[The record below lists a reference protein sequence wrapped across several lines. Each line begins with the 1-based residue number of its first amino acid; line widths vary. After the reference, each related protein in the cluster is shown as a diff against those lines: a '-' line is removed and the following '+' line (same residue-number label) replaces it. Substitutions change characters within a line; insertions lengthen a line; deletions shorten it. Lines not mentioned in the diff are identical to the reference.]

1 MRTLQDIH
9 GDKFEFI
16 NTVGPYELDN
26 GEMSASL
33 VKQTEYLET
42 LARYETTPDTSIVI
56 FFDFYDESG
65 YRYKM
70 IDPVDVS
77 KLDEFNYLDTETHC
91 DFCYQKK
98 MAYGKFVQFFEFSLY
113 VSSNENMSEFGVMA
127 NSLHCEECH
136 EKLLIIVTELLKQSK
151 SDLTA
156 SLL

>member
-1 MRTLQDIH
+1 MRTIQDVH
-9 GDKFEFI
+9 QNKFEFI

-33 VKQTEYLET
+33 VQQTEYLEA
-42 LARYETTPDTSIVI
+42 LAGYETPDTSIVI

-70 IDPVDVS
+70 INPVDVS
-77 KLDEFNYLDTETHC
+77 KLNEFNYLDTETYC
-91 DFCYQKK
+91 EFCYQEK
-98 MAYGKFVQFFEFSLY
+98 MVYGKSVQSFEFALH

-136 EKLLIIVTELLKQSK
+136 EKLLIIVTELLNQSN